1 VDALLPVVALE
12 LGSGAGDRG
21 AVLLVGVVEA
31 VVVAVATPRLRN
43 AVAGAL
49 AGELRKEK
57 RC

>member
-1 VDALLPVVALE
+1 MDALLPVVALE

-21 AVLLVGVVEA
+21 AVLLVGVVET
-31 VVVAVATPRLRN
+31 VVVAVTTPRLRN
-43 AVAGAL
+43 AVAGTL